1 MAQPGDQSHLQEILG
16 KPFVVDKIPVDDLKA
31 GRLNASWGLEAVH
44 HAVSPSDAAALL
56 KMVSIGILLSS
67 SKGAWDVSDE
77 LNQLFPDYNFVQAED
92 FLRMAWEGKPE

>member
-1 MAQPGDQSHLQEILG
+1 MRESGDQNYLQEIIG
-16 KPFVVDKIPVDDLKA
+16 KPFAIDKLKADDLKA

-77 LNQLFPDYNFVQAED
+77 LNKLFPDYNFVQAKD